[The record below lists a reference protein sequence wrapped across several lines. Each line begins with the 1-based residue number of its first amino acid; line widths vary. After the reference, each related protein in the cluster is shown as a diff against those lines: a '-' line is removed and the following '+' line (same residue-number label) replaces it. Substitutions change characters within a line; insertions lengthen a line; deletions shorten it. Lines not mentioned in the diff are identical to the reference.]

1 MSTVDQTTSAQK
13 QRIIVTGGSSGI
25 GLGIVRRL
33 LADGHTVHVLDKN
46 VAEQWQSIAGPLAE
60 AAVYHGADLTDIPE
74 AIVTLSRSVEQ
85 MGGIDVLINN
95 AGIMKF
101 ENAHETTEPSVRSQ
115 MAINLEAPIHLSAAA
130 ITSMLRQETGGHILN
145 IASVA
150 GLKATPKLAVYNATK
165 AGLIHYTRSL
175 AAEYA
180 ARRIRAN
187 AICPGA
193 LQTGL
198 ANRVM
203 FAVIQKSVPLGRLQ
217 TVEEVASLAAWLIS
231 EDARNV
237 TGSVY
242 SLDGGMSL

>member
-1 MSTVDQTTSAQK
+1 MSTMEQTTSTQSR
-13 QRIIVTGGSSGI
+13 RIVVTGGSSGI

-33 LADGHTVHVLDKN
+33 LADGNAVHVLDKKTG
-46 VAEQWQSIAGPLAE
+46 EQWRIDAGPLAD
-60 AAVYHGADLTDIPE
+60 AAVYHCADLADIP
-74 AIVTLSRSVEQ
+74 AALAALAQAVER
-85 MGGIDVLINN
+85 MRGIDVLINN
-95 AGIMKF
+95 AGVMKF
-101 ENAHETTEPSVRSQ
+101 ENAHEATGPSVRSQ
-115 MAINLEAPIHLSAAA
+115 LAINLEAPIHLSAVA
-130 ITSMLRQETGGHILN
+130 IASMLRSETGGHILN

-150 GLKATPKLAVYNATK
+150 GLKAAPKLAVYNATK

-180 ARRIRAN
+180 SRRIRAN

-193 LQTGL
+193 VETGL

-203 FAVIQKSVPLGRLQ
+203 FAMIQKGVPLGRLQ